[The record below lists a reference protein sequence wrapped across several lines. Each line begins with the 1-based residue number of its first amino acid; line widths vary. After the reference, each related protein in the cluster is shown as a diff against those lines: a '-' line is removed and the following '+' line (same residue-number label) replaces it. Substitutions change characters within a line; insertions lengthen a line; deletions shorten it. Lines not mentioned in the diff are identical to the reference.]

1 MELLITFF
9 QSYLLAPLLIIIL
22 FLVMGSLKG
31 LKEQLSMKYALLYIL
46 IAGLLLG
53 TPGFLSVLQDE
64 YVWGGIF
71 ISVGTYF
78 ILGLLA
84 LLTMKGGVGKS
95 LGVSDKPFGQ
105 ACILLASTI
114 LGAWIH
120 YLLFTKFG
128 GLPYGHIAM
137 MQSLWFL
144 IPFLTEF
151 SLSRFHLV
159 PPPMYELWYT
169 GNSTFNRNYWDT
181 VDSYKTIAVRVKLK
195 RKLGDKE
202 YSSFVVRL
210 QDEISLGDWFNWLVE
225 DQNKRSPEQSIIVG
239 EEEVDAGWI
248 FYTSRWI
255 SYPLFI
261 RVLNPKLNRVANKIR
276 KNQTIYIKRVIVV
289 NERQYEEE

>member
-1 MELLITFF
+1 
-9 QSYLLAPLLIIIL
+9 
-22 FLVMGSLKG
+22 
-31 LKEQLSMKYALLYIL
+31 
-46 IAGLLLG
+46 
-53 TPGFLSVLQDE
+53 
-64 YVWGGIF
+64 
-71 ISVGTYF
+71 
-78 ILGLLA
+78 
-84 LLTMKGGVGKS
+84 
-95 LGVSDKPFGQ
+95 
-105 ACILLASTI
+105 
-114 LGAWIH
+114 
-120 YLLFTKFG
+120 
-128 GLPYGHIAM
+128 

-181 VDSYKTIAVRVKLK
+181 VDSYNTIAVRVKLK

-225 DQNKRSPEQSIIVG
+225 DQNKRSPEQSIVVG

>member
-22 FLVMGSLKG
+22 LLVMGSLKG

-84 LLTMKGGVGKS
+84 LLTMKGGVEKS

-225 DQNKRSPEQSIIVG
+225 DQNKRSPEQSIVVG

-255 SYPLFI
+255 TYPLFI

>member
-1 MELLITFF
+1 MEQLITFF
-9 QSYLLAPLLIIIL
+9 LSYLLAPLLLIIL
-22 FLVMGSLKG
+22 LLVMGSIKSLK
-31 LKEQLSMKYALLYIL
+31 KQLSIKYALLYIL
-46 IAGLLLG
+46 VAGLLLG

-71 ISVGTYF
+71 ISVGAYI

-84 LLTMKGGVGKS
+84 LLTMKGSVGAA
-95 LGVSDKPFGQ
+95 LGISDKPLGQ
-105 ACILLASTI
+105 AGVLLASTI

-120 YLLFTKFG
+120 YLLFTRFV

-144 IPFLTEF
+144 LPFLVAF

-169 GNSTFNRNYWDT
+169 GNSTFNRYYWDT
-181 VDSYKTIAVRVKLK
+181 VDSYKTISVRVKLK
-195 RKLGDKE
+195 RKIGDRD
-202 YSSFVVRL
+202 YASFVVRL

-225 DQNKRSPEQSIIVG
+225 DQNKRSPEQAIVLG
-239 EEEVDAGWI
+239 DEESDTGWI

-255 SYPLFI
+255 GYPLFI
-261 RVLNPKLNRVANKIR
+261 RLLDAQRDRIANKIR

-289 NERQYEEE
+289 NQRQYEEE

>member
-22 FLVMGSLKG
+22 LLVMGSLKG

-225 DQNKRSPEQSIIVG
+225 DQNKRSPEQSIVVG

-248 FYTSRWI
+248 FYTSRGI

>member
-22 FLVMGSLKG
+22 LLVMGSLKG

-137 MQSLWFL
+137 MQSLW
-144 IPFLTEF
+144 
-151 SLSRFHLV
+151 
-159 PPPMYELWYT
+159 
-169 GNSTFNRNYWDT
+169 DT

-225 DQNKRSPEQSIIVG
+225 DQNKRSPEQSIVVG

>member
-22 FLVMGSLKG
+22 LLVMGSLKG

-53 TPGFLSVLQDE
+53 TPGFLSVLQDK

-144 IPFLTEF
+144 IPFFTEF

-159 PPPMYELWYT
+159 PPPIYELWKLSSSHYD
-169 GNSTFNRNYWDT
+169 RRYWEAQDHF
-181 VDSYKTIAVRVKLK
+181 KAKLIKVKIK
-195 RKLGDKE
+195 RKTGDKSYMILSARIPE
-202 YSSFVVRL
+202 
-210 QDEISLGDWFNWLVE
+210 EITLGDWFDWFMQ
-225 DQNKRSPEQSIIVG
+225 DQAKRSPKTPIEGTGSNK
-239 EEEVDAGWI
+239 DSGWL
-248 FYTSRWI
+248 FYSPKWF

-261 RVLNPKLNRVANKIR
+261 HILNPRLTAGENKVR
-276 KNQTIYIKRVIVV
+276 KGQIIYIKRVFYV
-289 NERQYEEE
+289 NDIQHEEE